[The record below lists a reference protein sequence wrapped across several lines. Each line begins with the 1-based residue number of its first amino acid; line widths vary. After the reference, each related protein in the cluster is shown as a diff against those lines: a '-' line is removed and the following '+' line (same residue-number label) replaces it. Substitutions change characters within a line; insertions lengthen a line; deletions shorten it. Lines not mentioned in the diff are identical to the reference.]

1 MSLWLGGF
9 NFLPRRHQDTKKVKM
24 NAVRFHEFGNVGV
37 LRFEDAPKPTINDDE
52 ILIQLKAASLNHLD
66 IWVRSGTRERNT
78 PLPHIPGSDG
88 AGIVVE
94 VGKNVTNI
102 KIGEQ
107 VLISPGLSCGEC
119 NFCKEQKAGDSPR
132 RENLCSQYRV
142 LGTRESGTYAEF
154 VKLPSRNV
162 FLIPEK
168 ISFNEAAAFP
178 LVFLTAWHML
188 VTLAQPKEGETVLI
202 HGAGSGVGIAAIQI
216 ARMLNAKI
224 ITTAGSNDKL
234 KKAKQ
239 LGADETINYNENN
252 FSEEVKRITDK
263 KGVDVVFEHI
273 GGDVFEKS
281 IFLLSKGGR
290 LVTCGATIG
299 YEAKLDLRYLYSRHL
314 TLLGS
319 FMGTSN
325 DLKSVLEHLASG
337 KLKPVIDSVFPLEK
351 AAEAQ
356 RRMEERKQFGKI
368 VLEI

>member
-1 MSLWLGGF
+1 MKSI
-9 NFLPRRHQDTKKVKM
+9 
-24 NAVRFHEFGNVGV
+24 RFHEFGNANV
-37 LRFEDAPKPTINDDE
+37 LRFEDAPMPIINDDE
-52 ILIQLKAASLNHLD
+52 VLVQLKAASLNHLD

-94 VGKNVTNI
+94 VGKNVSSV
-102 KIGEQ
+102 KVGER

-119 NFCKEQKAGDSPR
+119 NFCKEQK
-132 RENLCSQYRV
+132 ENLCSQYRV
-142 LGTRESGTYAEF
+142 LGTRESGSYAEF

-162 FLIPEK
+162 FLIPSN
-168 ISFNEAAAFP
+168 IGFNDAAAFP

-188 VTLAQPKEGETVLI
+188 ITLAQLKENETVLI

-216 ARMLNAKI
+216 AKMFNAKI
-224 ITTAGSNDKL
+224 ITTAGSDDKL
-234 KKAKQ
+234 AQAQQ
-239 LGADETINYNENN
+239 LGADELINYNAKN
-252 FSEEVKRITDK
+252 FSDEVKRITEK

-281 IFLLSKGGR
+281 IFLLRKGGR

-299 YEAKLDLRYLYSRHL
+299 YETKLDLRYLYSRHL
-314 TLLGS
+314 KLLGS

-325 DLKSVLEHLASG
+325 DLRAVLAHLASG
-337 KLKPVIDSVFPLEK
+337 KLKPIIDSVFPLHN
-351 AAEAQ
+351 AADAQ

-368 VLEI
+368 VIEI

>member
-1 MSLWLGGF
+1 MKSI
-9 NFLPRRHQDTKKVKM
+9 
-24 NAVRFHEFGNVGV
+24 RFHEFGNADV
-37 LRFEDAPKPTINDDE
+37 LRFEEAPKPTINDNE
-52 ILIQLKAASLNHLD
+52 VLIQLKAASLNHLD

-88 AGIVVE
+88 AGIVAE
-94 VGKNVTNI
+94 VGKQVSVPLGNVASV
-102 KIGEQ
+102 KVGER

-119 NFCKEQKAGDSPR
+119 SYCKQQ

-154 VKLPSRNV
+154 VQLPARNV
-162 FLIPEK
+162 FPIPEK
-168 ISFNEAAAFP
+168 INFNEAAAFP
-178 LVFLTAWHML
+178 LVFLTAYHML
-188 VTLAQPKEGETVLI
+188 ITLAQLQEGETVLI

-216 ARMLNAKI
+216 AKLFNAKI
-224 ITTAGSNDKL
+224 ITTAGSDEKL
-234 KKAKQ
+234 QQAKN
-239 LGADETINYNENN
+239 LGADEVINYNEKN
-252 FSEEVKRITDK
+252 FSDEVKRITDR

-281 IFLLSKGGR
+281 IFLLRKGGR
-290 LVTCGATIG
+290 LVTCGATKG

-325 DLKSVLEHLASG
+325 DLKSVLALLAEG
-337 KLKPVIDSVFPLEK
+337 KLKPIIDSVFPLAK
-351 AAEAQ
+351 AADAQ

-368 VLEI
+368 ILEI